1 MNPRRIPRASPKLHS
16 GGSSFNVS
24 VTVLFFLVRERL
36 SSRSLS
42 PTVSVCC
49 FNCVCVCLL
58 VHVGFLVG
66 VLVLT
71 LVFLTLVLLVIL
83 ELPVLLLP
91 LLVFDCW
98 LLFAYRMTYTCA
110 HCVVRQRSLRSP
122 HTSSPWAWDQA
133 SAVY

>member
-1 MNPRRIPRASPKLHS
+1 MALRA
-16 GGSSFNVS
+16 
-24 VTVLFFLVRERL
+24 TTAWLVPESARAG
-36 SSRSLS
+36 
-42 PTVSVCC
+42 P
-49 FNCVCVCLL
+49 NCVCVCLL
-58 VHVGFLVG
+58 AHVVFLVG

-91 LLVFDCW
+91 LLVFECW

-133 SAVY
+133 SAVYYVIDVLRKKNANKKWKGRWSPQNAKFLHG